1 MFGGFLFVYEW
12 LSGAGAHTQPSNWE
26 VLILEFGMLAV
37 HWGTE
42 WHCALQQTYINRAN
56 AEMDNILN

>member
-1 MFGGFLFVYEW
+1 MYEW